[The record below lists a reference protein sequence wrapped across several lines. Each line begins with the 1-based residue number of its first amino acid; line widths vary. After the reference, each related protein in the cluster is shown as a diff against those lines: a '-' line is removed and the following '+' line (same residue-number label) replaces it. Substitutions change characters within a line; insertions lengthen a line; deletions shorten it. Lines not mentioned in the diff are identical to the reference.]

1 MAEKLHLL
9 PLTKEAS
16 QSLIQSH
23 SHQIITHNQ
32 NKLNDISLTDQ
43 PPLHII
49 DRRRIIKDILK
60 HILIT
65 KTPLNQ
71 KTFLLCPIQPTQH
84 FTQSNQPSPNQCQS
98 DSNEESNPL
107 NNPNQPI
114 KTEYVIFGIV
124 DCLPKSNLPLTVNTN
139 LYFEGSPLGI
149 GSHSIHLV
157 FDVPPPTPV
166 TEESL
171 QDSPPIETQQSWTH
185 WIKSVLTV
193 TPPRASQSLSETAQ
207 PSERQPCADPQLPEA
222 LKERLN
228 RFVWVLY
235 KGQYFHFANK
245 RYLIT
250 NLFDSQ
256 GNEIFHPLIS
266 FGIQQ
271 VHISFA
277 TDEVFNRVLL
287 APLADTIPSVYRVDL
302 FNDCLRPYLLRH
314 SLRRF
319 AQGDLLEIDGIQFKI
334 LKTDPPSRYYRSVF
348 SEAAVPPLDLAAT
361 ANNLLTDPLDFNG
374 EEESRVSSQRSCV
387 QRRRLGVETKIF
399 LGRPVLPHWLDIL
412 PLQQQNAVLNLPPQ
426 LQTFALLR
434 QLGET
439 SPNDI
444 ERVLR
449 TMDVVPAGERLGL
462 DGIRENQVR
471 EACQRYVIDESEA
484 SNMESFFCSVCL
496 SGESSG
502 VGEGDSAPRI
512 VELPCHHQFHYRCV
526 IHWFRRS
533 SFCPLCKRNLE
544 AD

>member
-16 QSLIQSH
+16 LTLLQSH
-23 SHQIITHNQ
+23 HHQQQIIPYHTTIHNGETI
-32 NKLNDISLTDQ
+32 NLADE

-49 DRRRIIKDILK
+49 DRRRIIKDLLK
-60 HILIT
+60 HILTNKI
-65 KTPLNQ
+65 PLNQ
-71 KTFLLCPIQPTQH
+71 RTFLLCPIIH
-84 FTQSNQPSPNQCQS
+84 DPSHSIES
-98 DSNEESNPL
+98 DSNLPSSQSL
-107 NNPNQPI
+107 NL
-114 KTEYVIFGIV
+114 EYVIFGIV
-124 DCLPKSNLPLTVNTN
+124 DCLPKSDLTLTNNTN

-149 GSHSIHLV
+149 GSHAVHLV
-157 FDVPPPTPV
+157 FDLPPTVPV
-166 TEESL
+166 TQESL
-171 QDSPPIETQQSWTH
+171 HDSPSIETQSWAH
-185 WIKSVLTV
+185 WIKSVLTI
-193 TPPRASQSLSETAQ
+193 TPPRASQSFAEVAQ
-207 PSERQPCADPQLPEA
+207 PSQRQLCTDPQLPEA

-250 NLFDSQ
+250 NLYDSQ
-256 GNEIFHPLIS
+256 GHEIFHPLLSI
-266 FGIQQ
+266 GIQQ
-271 VHISFA
+271 VQIFFA

-287 APLADTIPSVYRVDL
+287 APLVDTMPSVYRVDL

-334 LKTDPPSRYYRSVF
+334 LKTDPASRYYRSVF
-348 SEAAVPPLDLAAT
+348 TEPTVPPLDLAAT

-374 EEESRVSSQRSCV
+374 EEDSRVSQQSCV
-387 QRRRLGVETKIF
+387 QRRRLGAETKVF

-412 PLQQQNAVLNLPPQ
+412 PPQQQNAVLNLPPQ

-434 QLGET
+434 QLGEA

-444 ERVLR
+444 ERIMR
-449 TMDVVPAGERLGL
+449 TLDVVPPGERIGL
-462 DGIRENQVR
+462 DGARETQVR
-471 EACQRYVIDESEA
+471 EACQRYVVDESEA

-502 VGEGDSAPRI
+502 MGDGDLAPRI

-544 AD
+544 AE